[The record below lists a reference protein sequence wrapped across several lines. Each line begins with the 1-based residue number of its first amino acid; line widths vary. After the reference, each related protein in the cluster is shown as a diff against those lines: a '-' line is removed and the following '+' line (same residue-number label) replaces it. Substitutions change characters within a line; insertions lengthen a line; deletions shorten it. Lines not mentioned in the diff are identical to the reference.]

1 MLRRLLDTLFART
14 KPPTTEAPSADYAGD
29 REARRLG
36 QLSAEDRAWAD
47 ASQQRN
53 VDNAVASAAED
64 RPVSE
69 PPEPTR

>member
-14 KPPTTEAPSADYAGD
+14 KPPAPPPPSADYAAD
-29 REARRLG
+29 REAQRLG

-53 VDNAVASAAED
+53 RDNEARADAGRS
-64 RPVSE
+64 SQ
-69 PPEPTR
+69 